1 MAIGVQHI
9 SKFRRLAFPTGGTM
23 NAEQMELLERLAR
36 LRDLG
41 AISRREFL
49 REKESVLRV
58 APRPATLH
66 LRALPAPG
74 QSQAAVAL
82 VPQGPSALPARAR
95 SRAAPERT
103 ESSLL
108 ERLGR
113 GAGWVLWTLFS
124 IGGLAALIEHDPL
137 EALSLLLCGLLL
149 APPFHR
155 LLATRLALPT
165 RLAITAVGVIAALG
179 IGTAP
184 PGHTG
189 RLAPILPPEAAA
201 ACGEAVSHAAVAG
214 GERAREGI
222 ARPWRK
228 FWSDLVWARVA
239 GLAVLDEWQT
249 SRG

>member
-1 MAIGVQHI
+1 MD
-9 SKFRRLAFPTGGTM
+9 
-23 NAEQMELLERLAR
+23 AEQMELLERLAR

-41 AISRREFL
+41 AISRREFQ

-58 APRPATLH
+58 APRQTTVH

-74 QSQAAVAL
+74 QVSAAVAV
-82 VPQGPSALPARAR
+82 VPQAPLPLPAPPR
-95 SRAAPERT
+95 SRAATERS
-103 ESSLL
+103 EPSLL
-108 ERLGR
+108 DRLGR
-113 GAGWVLWTLFS
+113 IAGWVLWTLFS
-124 IGGLAALIEHDPL
+124 IGGLDALIDHDPL

-165 RLAITAVGVIAALG
+165 RLAITMVGVIAALG
-179 IGTAP
+179 IGAAP

-189 RLAPILPPEAAA
+189 RLAPILPPQAAA

-228 FWSDLVWARVA
+228 FWTDMVWARVA
-239 GLAVLDEWQT
+239 GLAAFEEWR
-249 SRG
+249 SGRG

>member
-1 MAIGVQHI
+1 MD
-9 SKFRRLAFPTGGTM
+9 
-23 NAEQMELLERLAR
+23 AEQMELLERLAR

-41 AISRREFL
+41 AISRREFQ
-49 REKESVLRV
+49 REKASVLRA
-58 APRPATLH
+58 APRSASVR

-74 QSQAAVAL
+74 QTQAAVAV
-82 VPQGPSALPARAR
+82 VPQGPVALPPPPRSR
-95 SRAAPERT
+95 SRAEPEPP

-108 ERLGR
+108 ERLFR
-113 GAGWVLWTLFS
+113 YLGWALWTLFS
-124 IGGLAALIEHDPL
+124 IGGLNALIDHDPL

-165 RLAITAVGVIAALG
+165 RLAVTAVGVIAALG

-228 FWSDLVWARVA
+228 FWTDLLWARVA
-239 GLAVLDEWQT
+239 GVSALEEWRA